1 MKYIGFFLLSF
12 TINYSCFADSVF
24 SWHAPLAEKSL
35 LLDIDVVDN
44 KKLVAVGEYGHIL
57 LSTDGVQW
65 SQSEVPSNS
74 TLTAVFFL
82 DQNLGWAVGHDATI
96 LHTSN
101 GGVTWTL
108 QQFLPELEKPLF
120 DIAFKDKDNGIAIG
134 SYGLIFRTVDGGEN
148 WQSEFHSEFLAEA
161 DAQYLNQLKQED
173 EEAYL
178 DERAGILPHFN
189 RLKVDGITLYLV
201 GEMGLIAKS
210 NDFGRNWQKLDEV
223 YHGSFFDITRTQQGN
238 LLVCGLRGHVY
249 RSEKNGT
256 PWQEIKLETTALLN
270 AIVLGGEDKIYILGN
285 NGVVLESKNDANSFT
300 QYIQSDGKSLIDGVW
315 FNDKLIAVSDSGIK
329 QINLLK

>member
-1 MKYIGFFLLSF
+1 MGADKDKLDLIKRIKEEISRLDKATAKAYQDQLKGLDAINTDLDTYEKLLSNIKDDVADLNKGF
-12 TINYSCFADSVF
+12 AGILKEINS
-24 SWHAPLAEKSL
+24 
-35 LLDIDVVDN
+35 I
-44 KKLVAVGEYGHIL
+44 VA
-57 LSTDGVQW
+57 
-65 SQSEVPSNS
+65 
-74 TLTAVFFL
+74 
-82 DQNLGWAVGHDATI
+82 
-96 LHTSN
+96 
-101 GGVTWTL
+101 
-108 QQFLPELEKPLF
+108 ELEKGNKSTK
-120 DIAFKDKDNGIAIG
+120 DATKAFR
-134 SYGLIFRTVDGGEN
+134 GLESIVQKLKSDQLGYN
-148 WQSEFHSEFLAEA
+148 DLN
-161 DAQYLNQLKQED
+161 LNQLKQED
-173 EEAYL
+173 QEAYL